1 MKTWKMWTIGR
12 AAVVAVSLD
21 VAWQANAVIVY
32 QSSTAVG
39 NQGQNGPWALGL
51 DFTVNTDGHVTQIGA
66 FDSSDNG
73 AGFGSAI
80 IPLAIYDLGN
90 NQIVPGTQVSFTGTA
105 GTPIGAYRFQSIGSV
120 YLGAGSYSIVAANY
134 GSGGEQ
140 DYNAFVGNSQVWPD
154 PGFINPLSF
163 DNAGGALTMGNARF
177 VSGFSALTLPPA
189 QNSYFNP
196 LFGAGSF
203 DFTPVPEVGAFGA
216 AAVGLLGL
224 VYGARHF
231 RNRRKIQGV

>member
-1 MKTWKMWTIGR
+1 MKTNNSVRMLGGIV
-12 AAVVAVSLD
+12 AAVLVAASQV
-21 VAWQANAVIVY
+21 NATIVY
-32 QSSTAVG
+32 QSSTSVG

-51 DFTVNTDGHVTQIGA
+51 DFTVNTPGYVTQIGA

-73 AGFGSAI
+73 AGFGAAT

-90 NQIVPGTQVSFTGTA
+90 SQIVPGTQVSFTGTA

-120 YLGAGSYSIVAANY
+120 LLSAGSYSIVAANY

-140 DYNAFVGNSQVWPD
+140 DYNAFVGNNEVWPD

-163 DNAGGALTMGNARF
+163 DNVGGALTMGNARF
-177 VSGFSALTLPPA
+177 VSGYATLYLPPA
-189 QNSYFNP
+189 QSSYFNP

-203 DFTPVPEVGAFGA
+203 DFTPVPEVGTFGA

-224 VYGARHF
+224 VYGARHV
-231 RNRRKIQGV
+231 RNRRKKQGA